1 LPQLTV
7 LPLKKGCFFGLFS
20 LDQNLKVAIY
30 KGHMVSE
37 RVKKAK
43 KRAVIPLFSK
53 IKARLKAL
61 YVRFWGMPE
70 GSLKAL

>member
-1 LPQLTV
+1 
-7 LPLKKGCFFGLFS
+7 
-20 LDQNLKVAIY
+20 
-30 KGHMVSE
+30 MVSE